1 MSAIGRPGVQTAI
14 ARAYNSRL
22 GLGGG
27 GLPQLGV
34 PEGPAESAYLGRDA
48 APPR

>member
-1 MSAIGRPGVQTAI
+1 MVATGRGRLQSAI

-27 GLPQLGV
+27 PYHGGAS
-34 PEGPAESAYLGRDA
+34 EGPAESAYLGLMR
-48 APPR
+48 R